1 MERMPK
7 PHDIALAGTGEE
19 PEASLPA
26 QDAPLPE
33 EGTDDDATILWMLSL
48 TPSERL
54 KVAQGFVN
62 SVHALRNGRR
72 S

>member
-1 MERMPK
+1 MPQK
-7 PHDIALAGTGEE
+7 DDLRLTGEDEE
-19 PEASLPA
+19 PSAPLPA
-26 QDAPLPE
+26 QGSAHPQE
-33 EGTDDDATILWMLSL
+33 WTDDDATILWMLSL

-62 SVHALRNGRR
+62 SVYALRNGRR